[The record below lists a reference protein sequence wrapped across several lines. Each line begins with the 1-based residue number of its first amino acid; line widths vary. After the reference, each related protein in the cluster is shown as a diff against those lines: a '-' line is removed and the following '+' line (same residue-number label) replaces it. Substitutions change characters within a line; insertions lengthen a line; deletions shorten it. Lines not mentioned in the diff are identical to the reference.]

1 MKSNEARCTSCHAG
15 YGWVDDNFDFD
26 NPENIDCLVCHDQT
40 GLYKKFPTD
49 AGHPVYENKEW
60 EGKSWEPL
68 DLASLARAAG
78 MLRSKGVETGDRVI
92 VYMPMIPEAAI
103 AMLACARIGAAHSV
117 VLTALSGGSVDLS
130 IGGVAVNHT
139 LAALSDMWFG
149 EYVLLW
155 RPPNGS
161 SAALGPGSVGPGVA
175 WLRRS
180 LAAIDAR
187 YATSASGSDVFDA
200 DLADKVRLFQRD
212 HRLDVD
218 GLAGHQTQIIIN
230 TLLEPDRAPRLTT
243 PRLAQ
248 E

>member
-1 MKSNEARCTSCHAG
+1 MDNLEDLTLGQVLENSATESPDKVAI
-15 YGWVDDNFDFD
+15 VDGDRRTTFAELNATA
-26 NPENIDCLVCHDQT
+26 NAL
-40 GLYKKFPTD
+40 
-49 AGHPVYENKEW
+49 
-60 EGKSWEPL
+60 
-68 DLASLARAAG
+68 AAG
-78 MLRSKGVETGDRVI
+78 LAEIGFKKGDRVAI
-92 VYMPMIPEAAI
+92 YLGMIPELPI
-103 AMLACARIGAAHSV
+103 AMLACAKIGAAHSV